1 LREEKGGRTNSPPR
15 SVKVLAGRANRQ
27 GDVFHLGRQG
37 RDAGKGHVVQAVVDL
52 VGEDDDLV
60 LEAQVGDSLKLLAR
74 EYLANGVVLA
84 KLVFGEEGRSLEEG
98 VRGVLRTIIL
108 VLGVIARSS
117 SSKSMVHSPAER
129 VLTAPSLGGC
139 IGT

>member
-1 LREEKGGRTNSPPR
+1 
-15 SVKVLAGRANRQ
+15 
-27 GDVFHLGRQG
+27 
-37 RDAGKGHVVQAVVDL
+37 
-52 VGEDDDLV
+52 V

-84 KLVFGEEGRSLEEG
+84 KLVFGEEGRSLEGG

-129 VLTAPSLGGC
+129 VFTAPSFGGC